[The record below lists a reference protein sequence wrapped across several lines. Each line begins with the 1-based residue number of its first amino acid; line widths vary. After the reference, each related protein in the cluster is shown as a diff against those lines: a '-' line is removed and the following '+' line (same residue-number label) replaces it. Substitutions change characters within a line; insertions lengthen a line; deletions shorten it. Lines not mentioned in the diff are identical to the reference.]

1 MHENFVLRV
10 LLMSMD
16 SMDTKSNHTLSS
28 SDKGVKERKRG
39 IKKLIITLK
48 EISHTTIDNW

>member
-1 MHENFVLRV
+1 
-10 LLMSMD
+10 MSLD
-16 SMDTKSNHTLSS
+16 SMDIKSNHTLSR
-28 SDKGVKERKRG
+28 SDKGVKESKNG

>member
-48 EISHTTIDNW
+48 EISHTTIDN